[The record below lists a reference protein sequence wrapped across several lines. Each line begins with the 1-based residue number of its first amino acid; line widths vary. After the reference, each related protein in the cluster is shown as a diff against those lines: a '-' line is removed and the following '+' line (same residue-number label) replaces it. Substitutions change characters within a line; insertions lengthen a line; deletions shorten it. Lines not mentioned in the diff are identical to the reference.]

1 MILLQQ
7 HISNI
12 KPFQNN
18 NTINR
23 NNRKNN
29 NKNNQMK
36 EGFTDIPGLKEK
48 TMNNIYDAK
57 YYRENVKISSKDIIR
72 NITNGN
78 KLEYIQIVARWR
90 DQGWGNRKSR
100 LYLSLKNQESGKE
113 IDIPIKGVSGNT
125 VAGPY
130 KNRGTSWNP
139 NTTFEK
145 INFKLYPDMSY
156 TYDDFQ
162 KRYNAEVESQSKLK
176 NSTGINFDIN
186 KSYNLSLK
194 YIVGALGGHRIYVND
209 IKIYIKT
216 YPEKL
221 TYSYTQGYQLN
232 NKEKI
237 YKQNPNLEPK
247 LNICDIKTES
257 PSDKNLFRLQYNRP
271 ITISFWAD
279 FNSLIKSGITNKSLI
294 SYMNSSSTSGWD
306 LSIKGGTY
314 LQLNLKSNGKECFKI
329 PIKFKLNKEN
339 MEKENNKTGNFVHY
353 LISTQGYQKITDTRY
368 MCISFMKENDG
379 PQQTLPSSII
389 DDYTPEYVTY
399 DANFDQ
405 DPKILENSYI
415 DHIKLTNYY
424 FDYTNINHRM
434 EFLDDMKCFPYI
446 KSKKKIIDYTTDY
459 DKAKTYIDTIQ
470 KFGEIG
476 GPLHTS
482 LKNLQNSFHKDFK
495 YDYDIDNNNDKKG
508 FDSKLISVMKDNI
521 TNKKRI
527 LEVEEEIGDSQ
538 DKEIEKLKKST
549 NILNNKIIASVNGDL
564 DPYQDKTLKSNSY
577 GSIINH
583 LDNIGQGSYIIRNN
597 DKPENCLYTS
607 SYKKIPNND
616 TQYCNANDIS
626 QKVNVYHVNKD
637 SDYVQHLPKINNTTE
652 LHKITNHSEFKYPFK
667 IIKSKNNNQCLHN
680 YDINKYKFS
689 ECIPNVAQQYRM
701 WNKESK

>member
-23 NNRKNN
+23 NNRKNS
-29 NKNNQMK
+29 NKNKQVK
-36 EGFTDIPGLKEK
+36 EGFTDILGLTEK
-48 TMNNIYDAK
+48 TMKNIYDAE
-57 YYRENVKISSKDIIR
+57 YYIKNVKISSKDIIR

-78 KLEYIQIVARWR
+78 KLEYIRIVARWR

-130 KNRGTSWNP
+130 KNRGTSSWNA
-139 NTTFEK
+139 NTTFEN
-145 INFKLYPDMSY
+145 INFKLYSDMSY
-156 TYDDFQ
+156 TYNDFQ
-162 KRYNAEVESQSKLK
+162 KRKTDAKVESKSKLE
-176 NSTGINFDIN
+176 NSPGFDFDIN
-186 KSYNLSLK
+186 KADNLSLK
-194 YIVGALGGHRIYVND
+194 YIVGDLGGHRIYVND

-221 TYSYTQGYQLN
+221 TYSYRQPVGNQSEMLD
-232 NKEKI
+232 KK
-237 YKQNPNLEPK
+237 YKLNPN
-247 LNICDIKTES
+247 CQFKTES
-257 PSDKNLFRLQYNRP
+257 PSDNNLFKLQYDRP

-306 LSIKGGTY
+306 LSIKSGTY
-314 LQLNLKSNGKECFKI
+314 LQLNLKTNGKECFKI

-353 LISTQGYQKITDTRY
+353 LISTQGYQKITGTRY

-379 PQQTLPSSII
+379 PQQTIPSSII
-389 DDYTPEYVTY
+389 NNYTPEYVTY

-415 DHIKLTNYY
+415 DHVKITNYF
-424 FDYTNINHRM
+424 FDYTNNKHRM
-434 EFLDDMKCFPYI
+434 DFLVNMKCFPYI
-446 KSKKKIIDYTTDY
+446 KSKDKIIDYTTDY
-459 DKAKTYIDTIQ
+459 DKAKPYIDKIQ

-476 GPLHTS
+476 GPLHSS
-482 LKNLQNSFHKDFK
+482 LKNLQDSFHKDFE
-495 YDYDIDNNNDKKG
+495 YDYDIDNDVDKKG
-508 FDSKLISVMKDNI
+508 FDSKLISAMKSHINL
-521 TNKKRI
+521 KKTL
-527 LEVEEEIGDSQ
+527 LED
-538 DKEIEKLKKST
+538 EIEKGDRQTEIISELENST
-549 NILNNKIIASVNGDL
+549 NTLNNKIMASINGDL

-577 GSIINH
+577 GSIINY
-583 LDNIGQGSYIIRNN
+583 LDNVGQGSYIIRNN
-597 DKPENCLYTS
+597 DKPGKCLYTS
-607 SYKKIPNND
+607 SYKKIADND
-616 TQYCNANDIS
+616 TQSCNANDIS
-626 QKVNVYHVNKD
+626 QKVNVFHVNKD
-637 SDYVQHLPKINNTTE
+637 SEYVQHLPKINNTTE

-667 IIKSKNNNQCLHN
+667 IVKSKNNNQCLHN

-701 WNKESK
+701 WDKESK